1 MAMLNNQMVNKAQ
14 IFHGSFRPRWL
25 NGVAGHISEWWDV
38 MRDRPIFCTFLW
50 AWAGPTLSCCH
61 SSCCQ
66 TRACPWCGDATLSP
80 SIFECQRLQVAAW
93 AFPLLQQW
101 PKETSV
107 RHICGVEPGC
117 HVCCFSEHVPP
128 PQWKVDCPLP
138 DFITRG
144 FTHQSF
150 QDYSGSCWWIPSFL
164 LVHCC
169 YHHFWRSIPLVLSS
183 FPGSSLY
190 FSYCSPSDSYFH
202 RSFHH
207 TSDLSPR
214 FPPGWGPQW
223 RPHSEPLP

>member
-117 HVCCFSEHVPP
+117 HVCCFSEQVPP
-128 PQWKVDCPLP
+128 PAMKGWLSIARFHNPRV
-138 DFITRG
+138 
-144 FTHQSF
+144 H
-150 QDYSGSCWWIPSFL
+150 PSIFPRLLRFL
-164 LVHCC
+164 LMN
-169 YHHFWRSIPLVLSS
+169 SLILAGSLLLSPLLTFNSSS
-183 FPGSSLY
+183 FI
-190 FSYCSPSDSYFH
+190 
-202 RSFHH
+202 
-207 TSDLSPR
+207 
-214 FPPGWGPQW
+214 
-223 RPHSEPLP
+223 